1 MNKRDVVPIIC
12 WVVIISLVVWGVIAT
27 QFSKGEKEHQA
38 RIAYLQQ
45 IDSIRKTLAEN
56 RVTTPCLLYRTQIA
70 NSPSSSF
77 SGTFRSG
84 LFEGTSGNVSGSS
97 TSERLISFSWTG
109 TDGAIY
115 TTTMSEK
122 NLKIMPSDDKN
133 PTVQFVLDF
142 PDLSGKNIDGY
153 PFPNQRERFES
164 LEKYSKLLEMTPAQ
178 IAKSEQLRYVIIRMR
193 SDQIKQELGSIM
205 PIAKN

>member
-1 MNKRDVVPIIC
+1 MKKDKVLPIIC
-12 WVVIISLVVWGVIAT
+12 WIAIILLVIWGGSASQDFTI
-27 QFSKGEKEHQA
+27 KKEHQA
-38 RIAYLQQ
+38 RLAYLQQ

-56 RVTTPCLLYRTQIA
+56 RITTPCLLYRTQIA

-84 LFEGTSGNVSGSS
+84 LLEGTSGDISGSS
-97 TSERLISFSWTG
+97 TTERLISFSWTG

-122 NLKIMPSDDKN
+122 NLKIMPSDEKS

-142 PDLSGKNIDGY
+142 PSWSGKNIDKY

-178 IAKSEQLRYVIIRMR
+178 IAKSEHLRYVVIRMR
-193 SDQIKQELGSIM
+193 SEMIKQELGSIM
-205 PIAKN
+205 PIEKN